1 MAFTLLITF
10 PAWGKTMS
18 TTRFPSLPK
27 ALFGVSKSWKH
38 FNQERIV
45 LHIDM
50 NAFFAS
56 VEQAHRPYLK
66 GKPVLVSADP
76 YGTPKGARSVA
87 ATASYEAR
95 AYGVKTGMPLFQ
107 AMELCPEAIIVEG
120 DARKYTGIS
129 LKFLEIL
136 KKFTDLVEPY
146 SIDEAFID
154 ITSTAHLFGGKM
166 AVAREI
172 KRLVKENFG
181 ITCSIG
187 IGPNKLVAKIAS
199 DLEKPDGLVV
209 IEKKDLPEAIWKL
222 PVDAIPGI
230 GKKRMLKLNLMGIHT
245 LKDLALYPQENLRRA
260 FGIVGV
266 YLQNAAYG
274 LDDSPVTPEEKMAD
288 PKSISSASTFG
299 KDTADEEK
307 IASALFYLTE
317 KAVLRLKRHS
327 LKASVVGVWVRFED
341 FSTDGKTSRLKK
353 EVSTFKEVKFHA
365 FDIFHSLLPF
375 KKQVRLIGIYLGGLK
390 KVEFEEIPLFK
401 NDFLKDKAVD
411 DLIIRVREKCGH
423 QAIFRARSLIGE
435 KVVLT

>member
-1 MAFTLLITF
+1 
-10 PAWGKTMS
+10 MS

-27 ALFGVSKSWKH
+27 PLFGVSKSWK
-38 FNQERIV
+38 QYSKERAI

-56 VEQAHRPYLK
+56 VEQAQRPYLK
-66 GKPVLVSADP
+66 GKPVLISADP

-107 AMELCPEAIIVEG
+107 AKELCPQAVIVEG

-136 KKFTDLVEPY
+136 KTFTDLVEPY

-154 ITSTAHLFGGKM
+154 VTNTEHLFGNK
-166 AVAREI
+166 VEI
-172 KRLVKENFG
+172 AKKIKKLVKENFG

-209 IEKKDLPEAIWKL
+209 IEKKDLPEAIWHL
-222 PVDAIPGI
+222 PVEAIPGI
-230 GKKRMLKLNLMGIHT
+230 GRKRMLKMNLMGIHT

-266 YLQNAAYG
+266 YLQNAAFG
-274 LDDSPVTPEEKMAD
+274 LDDSPVVPEEKIGD

-299 KDTADEEK
+299 KDTLDEEK

-317 KAVLRLKRHS
+317 KAVLRMKRHR
-327 LKASVVGVWVRFED
+327 LKATVVGVWLRYED
-341 FSTDGKTSRLKK
+341 FSSEGKGEKVK
-353 EVSTFKEVKFHA
+353 QEISTFEEVKYHA
-365 FDIFHSLLPF
+365 FRILERFMPP
-375 KKQVRLIGIYLGGLK
+375 KKHVRLVGVYLGGLK
-390 KVEFEEIPLFK
+390 KIEFEDISLFK
-401 NDFLKDKAVD
+401 SESKKRMVD
-411 DLIIRVREKCGH
+411 DLIIETRKKCGPCSLL
-423 QAIFRARSLIGE
+423 RARSLIGE
-435 KVVLT
+435 KIVMT